1 MKKILIFKSD
11 RLGDLI
17 NISSIIYNLKK
28 NFPSSEITIVCSKYN
43 SRIAKYYPDLQNI
56 IIFDKSFFK
65 FSLKYFKKLYLTKY
79 DLLLQLDGKKSSY
92 FCSSIVNSNIK
103 AGLVFIKNKN
113 IFNSLIIV
121 KRPNFLISKFFTYL
135 EPCIEDYK
143 VLNNKDYHY
152 LNLYLNIL
160 KKVNLTI
167 YSKNHYLP
175 YSKTNNQKFKNY
187 LHVHID
193 ERWKKF
199 DKIFY
204 VNFVDKINNFSNTN
218 KIIITSNFNGNNFY
232 FNIMNKF
239 KSNNNFL
246 FKDKV
251 SIKDLLNI
259 IFYSQTVLSSHS
271 GFIVHTAAAFQKNII
286 DLVPKNINSELDR
299 WVPYNINYKR
309 FNNENFQN
317 YLFNL

>member
-1 MKKILIFKSD
+1 MKKILVFKSD
-11 RLGDLI
+11 RIGDLI
-17 NISSIIYNLKK
+17 NISSVICNLKK

-56 IIFDKSFFK
+56 IIFNKSFFK

-103 AGLVFIKNKN
+103 AGLLFVKNKMILN
-113 IFNSLIIV
+113 NLIII

-135 EPCIEDYK
+135 EPCIEDFQIS
-143 VLNNKDYHY
+143 NNKDYHY
-152 LNLYLNIL
+152 LNLYLNML
-160 KKVNLTI
+160 KRINLTI

-175 YSKTNNQKFKNY
+175 YNETNNQKFKNY
-187 LHVHID
+187 LHIHID
-193 ERWKKF
+193 ERWEKF
-199 DKIFY
+199 NDIFY
-204 VNFVDKINNFSNTN
+204 VNFINKVNNLSNTN
-218 KIIITSNFNGNNFY
+218 KIIITSNFNGNKFY
-232 FNIMNKF
+232 FNIMDKF
-239 KSNNNFL
+239 KSNDNFL

-251 SIKDLLNI
+251 SIEGLLNI

-271 GFIVHTAAAFQKNII
+271 GFIVHAAAAFQKNII
-286 DLVPKNINSELDR
+286 DLVPENINNELDR

-309 FNNENFQN
+309 FNNENLSK
-317 YLFNL
+317 LFI

>member
-17 NISSIIYNLKK
+17 NISSVIYNLKK

-143 VLNNKDYHY
+143 VLNNKHYHY

-160 KKVNLTI
+160 KRVNLII

-175 YSKTNNQKFKNY
+175 YNKTNNQKFKNY

-204 VNFVDKINNFSNTN
+204 VNFVDKINNFSITN

-251 SIKDLLNI
+251 SINDLLNI

-271 GFIVHTAAAFQKNII
+271 GFIVHAAAAFQKNII

-309 FNNENFQN
+309 FNNENFSK
-317 YLFNL
+317 LFI

>member
-11 RLGDLI
+11 KLGDLI

-28 NFPSSEITIVCSKYN
+28 NFPSSEITIVCSVYN
-43 SRIAKYYPDLQNI
+43 SRIAKYYPDLQDI

-79 DLLLQLDGKKSSY
+79 DLLLQLDGKNSSY

-103 AGLVFIKNKN
+103 AGLLFIKNKKILN
-113 IFNSLIIV
+113 NLNIV
-121 KRPNFLISKFFTYL
+121 KRPNYLLSKFFNYL
-135 EPCIEDYK
+135 EPCIEDYQIS
-143 VLNNKDYHY
+143 NNKDYHY

-160 KKVNLTI
+160 KRINLTI

-175 YSKTNNQKFKNY
+175 YNETNNQKFKNY
-187 LHVHID
+187 LHIHID

-199 DKIFY
+199 DNIFY
-204 VNFVDKINNFSNTN
+204 VNFVDKINYLSNTN
-218 KIIITSNFNGNNFY
+218 KIIITSNFNGNEFY
-232 FNIMNKF
+232 FNNMDKF
-239 KSNNNFL
+239 KSYDNFL

-259 IFYSQTVLSSHS
+259 IFYSQTVISSHS
-271 GFIVHTAAAFQKNII
+271 GFIVHAAAAFQKKII
-286 DLVPKNINSELDR
+286 DLVPENINNELDR
-299 WVPYNINYKR
+299 WVPYNISYKR
-309 FNNENFQN
+309 FNNENFSK
-317 YLFNL
+317 LFI

>member
-1 MKKILIFKSD
+1 MKKILVFKSD
-11 RLGDLI
+11 RIGDLI
-17 NISSIIYNLKK
+17 NISSVICNLKK

-56 IIFDKSFFK
+56 IIFNKSFFK

-103 AGLVFIKNKN
+103 AGLVFVKNKMILN
-113 IFNSLIIV
+113 NLIIV

-135 EPCIEDYK
+135 EPCIEDYQIS
-143 VLNNKDYHY
+143 NNKDYHY

-160 KKVNLTI
+160 KRINLTI

-175 YSKTNNQKFKNY
+175 YNETNNQKFKNY
-187 LHVHID
+187 LHIHID
-193 ERWKKF
+193 ERWEKF
-199 DKIFY
+199 NDIFY
-204 VNFVDKINNFSNTN
+204 VNFINKVNNLSNTN
-218 KIIITSNFNGNNFY
+218 KIIITSNFNGNKFY
-232 FNIMNKF
+232 FNIMDKF
-239 KSNNNFL
+239 KSNDNFL

-251 SIKDLLNI
+251 SIEGLLNI

-271 GFIVHTAAAFQKNII
+271 GFIVHAAAAFQKNII
-286 DLVPKNINSELDR
+286 DLVPENSNNELDR
-299 WVPYNINYKR
+299 WVPYNISYKR
-309 FNNENFQN
+309 FNNENLSK
-317 YLFNL
+317 LFI

>member
-1 MKKILIFKSD
+1 M
-11 RLGDLI
+11 
-17 NISSIIYNLKK
+17 
-28 NFPSSEITIVCSKYN
+28 
-43 SRIAKYYPDLQNI
+43 
-56 IIFDKSFFK
+56 
-65 FSLKYFKKLYLTKY
+65 
-79 DLLLQLDGKKSSY
+79 LLQLDGKKSSY

-103 AGLVFIKNKN
+103 AGLVLIKNKK

-160 KKVNLTI
+160 KRVNLTI

-175 YSKTNNQKFKNY
+175 YNETNNQKFKNY

-204 VNFVDKINNFSNTN
+204 VNFVDKINNFSITN
-218 KIIITSNFNGNNFY
+218 KIIITSDFNGNNFY

-271 GFIVHTAAAFQKNII
+271 GFIVHAAAAFQKNII

-309 FNNENFQN
+309 FNNENFSK
-317 YLFNL
+317 LFI

>member
-1 MKKILIFKSD
+1 MKKILVFKSD
-11 RLGDLI
+11 KIGDLI
-17 NISSIIYNLKK
+17 NISSVIYNLKK

-43 SRIAKYYPDLQNI
+43 SSIAKYYPDLQNI

-65 FSLKYFKKLYLTKY
+65 FSLKHFKKLYLTKY

-103 AGLVFIKNKN
+103 AGLLFVKNKMILN
-113 IFNSLIIV
+113 NLIIV

-135 EPCIEDYK
+135 EPCIEDYQIS
-143 VLNNKDYHY
+143 NNKDYHY

-160 KKVNLTI
+160 KKINLTI

-175 YSKTNNQKFKNY
+175 YNETNNQKFKNY
-187 LHVHID
+187 LHIHID
-193 ERWKKF
+193 EKWKKF
-199 DKIFY
+199 DNIFY
-204 VNFVDKINNFSNTN
+204 VNFVDKINNLSNTN
-218 KIIITSNFNGNNFY
+218 KIIITSNFNGNKFY
-232 FNIMNKF
+232 FNIMDKF
-239 KSNNNFL
+239 KSNDNFL

-271 GFIVHTAAAFQKNII
+271 GLIVHAAAAFKKNII
-286 DLVPKNINSELDR
+286 DLVPENSNNELDR
-299 WVPYNINYKR
+299 WVPYNISYKR
-309 FNNENFQN
+309 FNIENFSK
-317 YLFNL
+317 LFI